1 MISPDLPITK
11 FEDDT
16 LNRGSFAQSLAK
28 VLLQYSHSSSFSI
41 GLYGEWGSGKTSLLN
56 MVLGIVEKSDKN
68 IVILRFNPWLCSD
81 PKQLTNQF
89 FKQMATAIKLKKP
102 AAAQAWE
109 LIDQY
114 ADIFDAASF
123 IPVAGPFV
131 TIAGKILTKR
141 AKKQSEQ
148 PVNDLQ
154 DIKNKIIEKM
164 KEENLKIIVSIDDI
178 DRLSEEEIIAVF
190 QLVKALADFP
200 KTIYLLAFD
209 YDVVVKALGK
219 VQHGDGKEYL
229 EKVIQVPFEIPAPSI
244 PSIHDALF
252 SKLNTILGDISE
264 DRLDKA
270 TWAELFQFGLKQYI
284 KSIRDVIR
292 YTNVFSLKYELLKNE
307 TDIVDLLGITC
318 LQVFESAIYSKLP
331 NLKDILCGATS
342 SYSYESQKAEEEKI
356 QKAIHVLI
364 VDGEVT
370 VNIEATKNI
379 LGILFPKTR
388 STTGISYSMGRNYMH
403 RDFLI
408 NNNIAVSACFDRYF
422 SLSLE
427 NEAIPTGIIKRLIYE
442 ADEIEFC
449 DGIRQIYDEGKIVR
463 FLEAIEAYA
472 NKNASVNISAERA
485 SLILMSLSRYWG
497 FFNVEDKDFFS
508 IPFEWRFLFCVEPL
522 LKSMDESARYSSL
535 RAVFEDS
542 EVHPSTL
549 ALLLNDFE
557 TQLGRFS
564 DEASVKDKP
573 IITLEKVLELEEIFK
588 RRALETL
595 ESETAL
601 EKYNGLN
608 FLWILEQID
617 PELTASKKKAIITDE
632 ISLVKVLSYC
642 TLHGMV
648 SGRTTSKTWQVDL
661 KTIEEFIDV
670 DEAYRRIQTFV
681 TTNNF
686 LSLPEDEQMDI
697 AAFLLTMEKKPE
709 NEIIKNRIVKESIQ
723 KELHKLVSNIHCIA
737 EQDPNSPIEQ
747 HEKYPA
753 RD

>member
-1 MISPDLPITK
+1 
-11 FEDDT
+11 
-16 LNRGSFAQSLAK
+16 
-28 VLLQYSHSSSFSI
+28 
-41 GLYGEWGSGKTSLLN
+41 
-56 MVLGIVEKSDKN
+56 
-68 IVILRFNPWLCSD
+68 
-81 PKQLTNQF
+81 
-89 FKQMATAIKLKKP
+89 
-102 AAAQAWE
+102 
-109 LIDQY
+109 
-114 ADIFDAASF
+114 
-123 IPVAGPFV
+123 
-131 TIAGKILTKR
+131 
-141 AKKQSEQ
+141 
-148 PVNDLQ
+148 
-154 DIKNKIIEKM
+154 
-164 KEENLKIIVSIDDI
+164 
-178 DRLSEEEIIAVF
+178 
-190 QLVKALADFP
+190 
-200 KTIYLLAFD
+200 
-209 YDVVVKALGK
+209 
-219 VQHGDGKEYL
+219 
-229 EKVIQVPFEIPAPSI
+229 
-244 PSIHDALF
+244 
-252 SKLNTILGDISE
+252 
-264 DRLDKA
+264 
-270 TWAELFQFGLKQYI
+270 
-284 KSIRDVIR
+284 
-292 YTNVFSLKYELLKNE
+292 
-307 TDIVDLLGITC
+307 
-318 LQVFESAIYSKLP
+318 
-331 NLKDILCGATS
+331 
-342 SYSYESQKAEEEKI
+342 
-356 QKAIHVLI
+356 
-364 VDGEVT
+364 
-370 VNIEATKNI
+370 
-379 LGILFPKTR
+379 
-388 STTGISYSMGRNYMH
+388 MH

-588 RRALETL
+588 WRALETL

-753 RD
+753 RN